1 MYDVIIGHYGEDKNI
16 PFGGQKLSYRVETLH
31 TGWRQ
36 LALQHISRFFESFD
50 NFGFCDH
57 FSKKS
62 DFLIFFWVKKAIFKK
77 SEIAIL

>member
-16 PFGGQKLSYRVETLH
+16 PFGGQKLSYRVENLH
-31 TGWRQ
+31 TGWRPQ
-36 LALQHISRFFESFD
+36 ALQHIFRFFENFE

-57 FSKKS
+57 FSKKW
-62 DFLIFFWVKKAIFKK
+62 FFEIFGVKKPKFKK

>member
-31 TGWRQ
+31 SGWRP
-36 LALQHISRFFESFD
+36 LALQQIFHFLKSLKILDFVIIFLKKWFFEM
-50 NFGFCDH
+50 FG
-57 FSKKS
+57 
-62 DFLIFFWVKKAIFKK
+62 VKKAKLKK